1 MINMSVKLQKL
12 EDEGKPIKASIVGAG
27 QMGCGM
33 AAQMTTMKGME
44 PVVVVDI
51 NLDHA
56 KQAYLDSGYKEGVD
70 FVEASTVEEANKL
83 LAEGKYI
90 VTSNNEI
97 ATKCDIIDCAVDATG
112 VPEVGAKV
120 AVDAIN
126 AGKHICMLNVETDV
140 CIGHI
145 LYKMANNA
153 GVVYTGSAGDEPGAV
168 IEMYDYAKGLGFDVK
183 VVGKG
188 KNNPVI
194 LDCTP
199 ESVAEI
205 AKQKGASPK
214 MICAFKDGTKTMV
227 EMTAMANATGFKPDI
242 IGAHGAESDVKHL
255 NDVLSLKSEGRGGV
269 LDNYGVIE
277 YINGVAPGVFV
288 IIGTDQPDIAAELT
302 YLSMGPG
309 PNYTLYRPYHLTSLE
324 TPMSVAK
331 AVIDHEPTIV
341 PRAGRVAE
349 TIAVAKKDLKAGD
362 MLDGIGGFT
371 VRGTFMS
378 AEDADAKNALPMGL
392 INKKTKM
399 LKDVAMGEVI
409 TYDDIA
415 LDQDSL
421 IVQLRKIQDE
431 LFI

>member
-1 MINMSVKLQKL
+1 MINMMYKLQKL

-33 AAQMTTMKGME
+33 AAQMTVMKGMD
-44 PVVVVDI
+44 PVVVVDVVLE
-51 NLDHA
+51 NA
-56 KQAYLDSGYKEGVD
+56 KRAYLDSGYKEGED
-70 FVEASTVEEANKL
+70 FVEAETVEEANKL
-83 LAEGKYI
+83 LAEGKFI
-90 VTSNNEI
+90 VTKNNEI

-120 AVDAIN
+120 AMDAIN

-140 CIGHI
+140 CIGHL
-145 LYKMANNA
+145 LYKLANNA

-168 IEMYDYAKGLGFDVK
+168 VEMYDYAKGLGFDVK

-188 KNNPVI
+188 KNNP
-194 LDCTP
+194 LALECTP
-199 ESVAEI
+199 ETVAEI
-205 AKQKGASPK
+205 AKEKGASPK

-227 EMTAMANATGFKPDI
+227 EMTAMANATGFVPDVT
-242 IGAHGAESDVKHL
+242 GAHGAESDVAHL

-309 PNYTLYRPYHLTSLE
+309 PNYTLYRPYHLTSLA

-331 AVIDHEPTIV
+331 ACIDHEPTIV
-341 PRAGRVAE
+341 PRCGRVAE
-349 TIAVAKKDLKAGD
+349 TIAVAKKDMKAGE
-362 MLDGIGGFT
+362 MLDGIGGYT
-371 VRGTFMS
+371 IRGTFMAAS
-378 AEDADAKNALPMGL
+378 EADRQNALPMGL
-392 INKKTKM
+392 VDKKTQLVHDK
-399 LKDVAMGEVI
+399 KAGEVI
-409 TYDDIA
+409 TYDDVV
-415 LDQDSL
+415 LNNDNL
-421 IVQLRKIQDE
+421 IVQLRKLQDE